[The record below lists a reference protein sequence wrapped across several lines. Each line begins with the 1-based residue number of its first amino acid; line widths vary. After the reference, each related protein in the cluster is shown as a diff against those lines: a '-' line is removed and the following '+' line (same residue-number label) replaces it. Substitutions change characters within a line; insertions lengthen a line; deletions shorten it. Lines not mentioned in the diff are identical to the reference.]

1 MGFFGVIVE
10 NVEFAT
16 PDMFRFVHEILDW
29 NVQQLKTMPM
39 RHHSIVFF
47 CGGKISSAAQYKVLG
62 FYILIILAFHLR
74 QKR

>member
-47 CGGKISSAAQYKVLG
+47 CGGKISSAAL
-62 FYILIILAFHLR
+62 
-74 QKR
+74 